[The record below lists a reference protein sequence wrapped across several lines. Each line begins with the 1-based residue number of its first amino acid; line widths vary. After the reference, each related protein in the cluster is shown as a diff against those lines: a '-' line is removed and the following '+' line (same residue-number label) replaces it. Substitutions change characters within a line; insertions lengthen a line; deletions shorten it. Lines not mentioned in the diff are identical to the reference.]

1 MPGPNGNGEDDMKY
15 TFIYGAIA
23 GAIAIIIMSATIV
36 LDMTSHDSA
45 SMWVGYLIMLAALSL
60 IFVGVKR
67 YRDVECGG
75 VIRFGRAFLL
85 GLGIAAVAG
94 LIYAIGWEV
103 YLAASGRDFM
113 ADYSAAMLEGMR
125 AEGATAAAIEAQ
137 AAEMRALAESYRNP
151 LFRFPLTFVE
161 IFPVGLLVALVS
173 AALLRNPKLLPAR
186 G

>member
-1 MPGPNGNGEDDMKY
+1 MKY
-15 TFIYGAIA
+15 ALIYGGIGGAIA
-23 GAIAIIIMSATIV
+23 VGLISAMIGMGLTG
-36 LDMTSHDSA
+36 HDQTA
-45 SMWVGYLIMLAALSL
+45 MWVSYLIMLMALSL

-94 LIYAIGWEV
+94 LIYAIGWEIFQAV
-103 YLAASGRDFM
+103 SGYDFM
-113 ADYSAAMLEGMR
+113 ADYSASILERMR
-125 AEGATAAAIEAQ
+125 AEGATAAAIQAK
-137 AAEMRALAESYRNP
+137 AAEMRDFGESYRNP
-151 LFRFPLTFVE
+151 LFRVPMVFLE

-173 AALLRNPKLLPAR
+173 AGLLRNPKLLPAR

>member
-1 MPGPNGNGEDDMKY
+1 MRY
-15 TFIYGAIA
+15 TLIYGAIA
-23 GAIAIIIMSATIV
+23 GAIAIAIMTATIA
-36 LDMTSHDSA
+36 LDLTGHGSGAML
-45 SMWVGYLIMLAALSL
+45 VGYLIMLAALSL

-85 GLGIAAVAG
+85 GLGIAAVAS

-113 ADYSAAMLEGMR
+113 ADYSAAILKDMR
-125 AEGATAAAIEAQ
+125 AEGAAPAAIEAT
-137 AAEMRALAESYRNP
+137 AAEMRDLTESYRNP

-161 IFPVGLLVALVS
+161 IFPVGLLVSLVS
-173 AALLRNPKLLPAR
+173 AGLLRNPRLLPAR
-186 G
+186 V

>member
-1 MPGPNGNGEDDMKY
+1 MKY

-23 GAIAIIIMSATIV
+23 GAIAISLMTATIAMD
-36 LDMTSHDSA
+36 LTGHDST
-45 SMWVGYLIMLAALSL
+45 SMLVGYLIMLAALSL

-67 YRDVECGG
+67 YRDFECGG
-75 VIRFGRAFLL
+75 VIRFGRAFGL

-113 ADYSAAMLEGMR
+113 AEYSAAVLKDMR
-125 AEGATAAAIEAQ
+125 AEGATAAAIQAT
-137 AAEMRALAESYRNP
+137 AAEMRDFTESYRNP
-151 LFRFPLTFVE
+151 FFRFPLTFVE

-173 AALLRNPKLLPAR
+173 AGLLRNPKLLPAR

>member
-1 MPGPNGNGEDDMKY
+1 MKY
-15 TFIYGAIA
+15 TLIYGAIA
-23 GAIAIIIMSATIV
+23 GAIAICLMSATIA
-36 LDMTSHDSA
+36 LHLTGHDST
-45 SMWVGYLIMLAALSL
+45 SMLVGYLIMLAALSL

-75 VIRFGRAFLL
+75 TIRFGRAFLL

-94 LIYAIGWEV
+94 LIYAIGWEI
-103 YLAASGRDFM
+103 YLAASGRDFI
-113 ADYSAAMLEGMR
+113 AEYSAGMIESLR
-125 AEGATAAAIEAQ
+125 AEGATAAAIEAK

>member
-1 MPGPNGNGEDDMKY
+1 MKY
-15 TFIYGAIA
+15 TLIYGGIA
-23 GAIAIIIMSATIV
+23 GAIAIGLMTATIA
-36 LDMTSHDSA
+36 LDLTGHDST
-45 SMWVGYLIMLAALSL
+45 SMLVGYLIMLAALSL

-75 VIRFGRAFLL
+75 IIRFGRAFLL

-94 LIYAIGWEV
+94 ILYAIGWEV

-113 ADYSAAMLEGMR
+113 AEYSASMVETMR
-125 AEGATAAAIEAQ
+125 VEGATAAAIEAK

-173 AALLRNPKLLPAR
+173 AALLRNPRLLPAR